1 MVTKAWAEATT
12 FAAVELATY
21 ASLNL
26 DRIARTKPDDPERKK
41 KIRDF
46 CHKFVGL
53 AFRHPLDEVEKKQYV
68 DLFLER
74 NQYSPEGVRRVI
86 LLALKSPKFL
96 YPGLDDDPENSRTI
110 ASRMALAMWDS
121 IPDNSLYNL
130 ASRDL
135 LTKDGHLQGQATRMV
150 RDPRTK
156 TKLLEFFH
164 HWLELHRD
172 EYISK
177 DAEDFPGFGLDLIN
191 DMRTSLIN
199 SLTRWY
205 GKTNRLTTETY
216 FALTTFM
223 PTNASQSFSCQS
235 IKYPAKSFEKLQLD
249 GAKRAGVLTHPYLL
263 TQFSYSQ
270 ESSPI
275 HRGVF

>member
-21 ASLNL
+21 VSLNL

-96 YPGLDDDPENSRTI
+96 YPGLDDDQKTVAQLPQEWLLRCGTPYPTTHFTIWHPE
-110 ASRMALAMWDS
+110 
-121 IPDNSLYNL
+121 
-130 ASRDL
+130 
-135 LTKDGHLQGQATRMV
+135 
-150 RDPRTK
+150 
-156 TKLLEFFH
+156 
-164 HWLELHRD
+164 
-172 EYISK
+172 IS
-177 DAEDFPGFGLDLIN
+177 
-191 DMRTSLIN
+191 
-199 SLTRWY
+199 
-205 GKTNRLTTETY
+205 
-216 FALTTFM
+216 
-223 PTNASQSFSCQS
+223 
-235 IKYPAKSFEKLQLD
+235 
-249 GAKRAGVLTHPYLL
+249 
-263 TQFSYSQ
+263 
-270 ESSPI
+270 
-275 HRGVF
+275 

>member
-21 ASLNL
+21 VSLNL

-110 ASRMALAMWDS
+110 ASRMALSMWDS

-130 ASRDL
+130 VSRDL

-150 RDPRTK
+150 RDP
-156 TKLLEFFH
+156 H
-164 HWLELHRD
+164 
-172 EYISK
+172 
-177 DAEDFPGFGLDLIN
+177 
-191 DMRTSLIN
+191 
-199 SLTRWY
+199 
-205 GKTNRLTTETY
+205 
-216 FALTTFM
+216 
-223 PTNASQSFSCQS
+223 
-235 IKYPAKSFEKLQLD
+235 
-249 GAKRAGVLTHPYLL
+249 
-263 TQFSYSQ
+263 
-270 ESSPI
+270 
-275 HRGVF
+275 